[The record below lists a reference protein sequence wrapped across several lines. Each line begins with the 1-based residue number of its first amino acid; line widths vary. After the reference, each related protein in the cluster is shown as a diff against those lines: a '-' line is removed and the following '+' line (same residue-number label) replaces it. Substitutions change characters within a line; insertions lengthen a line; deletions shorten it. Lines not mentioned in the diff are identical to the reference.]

1 MHNIHSKMWTVIV
14 CTNDVRCVITTAAK
28 VSAHLFTSMV
38 FDFGLRDLLQQTPA
52 IIHKRTQTIINFIC
66 LIKKETAKK
75 KAFSSTTNLMNP
87 LKEAKNRPSLNAHS
101 SVTILVATCYSHAT
115 WEATYPIKE
124 ASKTLLNSTLP
135 NLFSYVAKLKFQAL
149 CLIRLP

>member
-1 MHNIHSKMWTVIV
+1 MLTVIV

-28 VSAHLFTSMV
+28 VSAHLF
-38 FDFGLRDLLQQTPA
+38 DFSLRDLLQQTPA

-87 LKEAKNRPSLNAHS
+87 IKEAKNRPSLNAHS
-101 SVTILVATCYSHAT
+101 SATILVATCYSHAT
-115 WEATYPIKE
+115 
-124 ASKTLLNSTLP
+124 
-135 NLFSYVAKLKFQAL
+135 
-149 CLIRLP
+149 